1 MAAAPAPLAG
11 PARLAGRP
19 IADPGCRRANGSP
32 RRVQATSAPA
42 RIVRLQPGSAAR
54 PRPAAPVNAALRFV
68 TMARLL
74 ALPLILAWLSVPAA
88 AQQALVLSGGGSR
101 GLAHAGVLIALEE
114 AGRDPA
120 IVVGTS
126 MGAVVGALY
135 AAGYTSEEIIKR
147 VQEVDWSEAFTVTA
161 LVIGPD
167 RAALY
172 PMVTFDI
179 DTDELRFARGLV
191 AQWRINRVLAR
202 LLFDANARA
211 RGDFDRLAR
220 RYRAV
225 AADLRTGEVVVLSA
239 GDLARAARA
248 SMAVPGLFAPVV
260 WEDRV
265 LVDGG
270 IANNLPTDVAR
281 ALGAGHVV
289 AVDAGRAPDEIH
301 DSSPLGVIQRAIDL
315 MQENTHRDRPAD
327 ELILPDLDPSF
338 GGTTFPSDPS
348 PLFAAGLSAAR
359 RDLGPAPPT
368 SAGGERPLALP
379 PDRFARLVVEAP
391 DSSLA
396 ALGRRYFSTAAP
408 GPYDTAAVLRA
419 VDLLYTTGLFEAV
432 WPRVTEDPVTG
443 EASLVVRLDSP
454 PRVSLGAGAGYENDR
469 GARAWASISRYTS
482 VARRPAV
489 LTGSAA
495 STGLERW
502 AAVSLQVFPRVRPPV
517 TWSVGAHLKETD
529 VRVFTAADAIG
540 DADAVRMGGWAA
552 FELPHI
558 LKDRLATLTFRGEW
572 VDVEGGPRGSA
583 YGPVLRF
590 SGLNPD
596 AMIVGE
602 PLLAEAEHRWGEVPY
617 SRVAL
622 RGSAEFQAGDLA
634 AAALADLVW
643 TTAGA
648 PDDSRPA
655 LGDEHLVPGLQW
667 GEERGATRAV
677 IGGDIAYPI
686 RTGFARLRLRSGAVA
701 ADPAALERA
710 RWVSGAQI
718 GLFWRSPLGSAEI
731 GYGINTRGDRRFDV
745 GLGRR
750 F

>member
-1 MAAAPAPLAG
+1 
-11 PARLAGRP
+11 
-19 IADPGCRRANGSP
+19 
-32 RRVQATSAPA
+32 
-42 RIVRLQPGSAAR
+42 
-54 PRPAAPVNAALRFV
+54 
-68 TMARLL
+68 MARLL
-74 ALPLILAWLSVPAA
+74 ALSLMLASLSVPAL

-101 GLAHAGVLIALEE
+101 GLAHAGVLIGLEE

-135 AAGYTSEEIIKR
+135 AAGYTSEEI
-147 VQEVDWSEAFTVTA
+147 VDRIEDVNWAEAFTATA

-167 RAALY
+167 RAARY
-172 PMVTFDI
+172 PLVTFDI

-225 AADLRTGEVVVLSA
+225 AADLRTGEAVVLSA

-260 WEDRV
+260 WEDRI
-265 LVDGG
+265 LIDGG
-270 IANNLPTDVAR
+270 IVNNLPTDVAR
-281 ALGAGHVV
+281 TLGAEHVV

-301 DSSPLGVIQRAIDL
+301 DSSPLGVIQRVIDL

-327 ELILPDLDPSF
+327 ELVLPDLDPRS

-348 PLFAAGLSAAR
+348 ALFAAGLSAAR
-359 RDLGPAPPT
+359 RDLGPTPAT
-368 SAGGERPLALP
+368 SGGGERPLALP

-396 ALGRRYFSTAAP
+396 ALGRRYFAPVAP
-408 GPYDTAAVLRA
+408 GSYDTAAVLRA
-419 VDLLYTTGLFEAV
+419 LDLLYTTGLFEAV

-469 GARAWASISRYTS
+469 GARAWMSISRYTS
-482 VARRPAV
+482 VARRPAI
-489 LTGSAA
+489 LTGSAT

-502 AAVSLQVFPRVRPPV
+502 AAVSLQVFPRVRPPL
-517 TWSVGAHLKETD
+517 TWSVGAHIKETD

-540 DADAVRMGGWAA
+540 DADAVRAGGWAA
-552 FELPHI
+552 LELPHI
-558 LKDRLATLTFRGEW
+558 LKDRLTTLTFRGEW
-572 VDVEGGPRGSA
+572 VDVEGGLRGSA

-596 AMIVGE
+596 VMVVGE
-602 PLLAEAEHRWGEVPY
+602 PFLAEAEHRWGEVPY

-622 RGSAEFQAGDLA
+622 RGSADLQLRDLA
-634 AAALADLVW
+634 IAAVTDFAW

-655 LGDEHLVPGLQW
+655 LGDEHMIPGLQW

-677 IGGDIAYPI
+677 VGGDAAYPI
-686 RTGFARLRLRSGAVA
+686 RNAFARLRLRSGAVA
-701 ADPAALERA
+701 ANPEGLERA

-718 GLFWRSPLGSAEI
+718 GVMWRSPLGSAEV
-731 GYGINTRGDRRFDV
+731 GYGVNTRGDRRIDV
-745 GLGRR
+745 GIGRR